1 MAIPI
6 SYNIRNLRLR
16 KGLTVMTALG
26 IALTVTT
33 AIFLMALIAGLN
45 RAFVSS
51 GSSKNVLVL
60 RKGSE
65 AELSGGFDAGLFP
78 TLKTLPGIARDS
90 HGEPMASGEWV
101 VVIVLPRKDGT
112 GEVNVTVRGMMPD
125 GLEMRQISDTT
136 GTPPK
141 VKLLEGRWFAT
152 GQREVVVSSSIR
164 SRFAHANIG
173 DTMEFGKGTWK
184 VVGVFDAGGSA
195 YESEVWGDVNQ
206 MASDFDRQGGF
217 SSAYLRA
224 TDDIAADALKNRV
237 ADDQRLKLEGFIETD
252 YYAKQTSS
260 GAPIKVIGIVVG
272 FIMAIG
278 SIFAAMNT
286 MYAAVAYRGR
296 EIATL
301 RVIGFSRPAILT
313 SFVLESL
320 LLALL
325 GAAAGILLM
334 LPFNGM
340 QTGTSNAVTFSE
352 VVFALRIT
360 PQVAGYAI
368 AFALIMGFVGGLAPA
383 WHAARQNILNALRG

>member
-6 SYNIRNLRLR
+6 SYNVRNLKLR
-16 KGLTVMTALG
+16 KGLTIMTALG

-33 AIFLMALIAGLN
+33 AIFLMALLAGLQ

-51 GSSKNVLVL
+51 GNAQNVLVL

-65 AELSGGFDAGLFP
+65 AELSGGFDASLFP
-78 TLKTLPGIARDS
+78 TLTTLPGIAKDS
-90 HGEPMASGEWV
+90 HGQPMASGEWV
-101 VVIVLPRKDGT
+101 VVIILPRKDGT

-125 GLEMRQISDTT
+125 GLEMRQLPE
-136 GTPPK
+136 GPK
-141 VKLLEGRWFAT
+141 NQPSVKLVEGRWFQT
-152 GQREVVVSSSIR
+152 GQREVVVSKSIR
-164 SRFAHANIG
+164 DRFAHANIG
-173 DTMEFGKGTWK
+173 DTMAFGKGLWK

-217 SSAYLRA
+217 SSADLHA
-224 TDDIAADALKNRV
+224 TDPAAAEALKNRV
-237 ADDQRLKLEGFIETD
+237 SDDQRLKLEGILETD

-260 GAPIKVIGIVVG
+260 GAPIKYIGIVVAI
-272 FIMAIG
+272 IMAIG
-278 SIFAAMNT
+278 SSFAAMNT

-325 GAAAGILLM
+325 GAGAGILLM

-352 VVFALRIT
+352 VVFALQIT
-360 PQVAGYAI
+360 WQVAGYAVL
-368 AFALIMGFVGGLAPA
+368 FALIMGFVGGLAPA
-383 WHAARQNILNALRG
+383 WHAARQNILNALRS